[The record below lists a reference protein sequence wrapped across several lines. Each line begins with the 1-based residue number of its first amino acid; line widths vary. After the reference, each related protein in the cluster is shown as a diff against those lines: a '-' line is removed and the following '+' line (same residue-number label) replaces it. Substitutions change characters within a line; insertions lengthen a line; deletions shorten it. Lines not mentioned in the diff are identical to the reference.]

1 MLKSDSNPLWDT
13 IREVTDEFGVELF
26 DIDYPAGGAHGGVL
40 RVYLS
45 RPKGVVAKP
54 EVDTVVDLDADE
66 DSDLG
71 AEAGNQRGGVS
82 FEDCVKVTKKLLDL
96 DEQDGFIPEGCVL
109 EVSSPGINRRLRL
122 PQHYSG
128 AVGERVRV
136 KFKTD
141 TGTYRV
147 VTGVLSAL
155 EGDGFIV
162 DDEQSRGQVQVSIP
176 SIKEARVDFKF

>member
-1 MLKSDSNPLWDT
+1 MLKSDSNPLWDI

-45 RPKGVVAKP
+45 RPKGVVPQA
-54 EVDTVVDLDADE
+54 EVDAVVDADADADE
-66 DSDLG
+66 
-71 AEAGNQRGGVS
+71 EAGNQRSGVS

-128 AVGERVRV
+128 AIGERVRV